1 MLFTD
6 IEGSTALLGRL
17 GADRYGEALTAHRIP
32 LFGTVTQAREEKI
45 RNRQTQSESPTNES
59 PAQVPV
65 PALTLTAGD
74 RAATLVLDRRDCVL
88 PVSKPRSDFLH
99 AMHPGRFPGLPGC

>member
-65 PALTLTAGD
+65 PALTPDGRRQGSHIGAGSPRLRLTREQTPQGFSACHAS
-74 RAATLVLDRRDCVL
+74 RAV
-88 PVSKPRSDFLH
+88 
-99 AMHPGRFPGLPGC
+99 PGLPGC